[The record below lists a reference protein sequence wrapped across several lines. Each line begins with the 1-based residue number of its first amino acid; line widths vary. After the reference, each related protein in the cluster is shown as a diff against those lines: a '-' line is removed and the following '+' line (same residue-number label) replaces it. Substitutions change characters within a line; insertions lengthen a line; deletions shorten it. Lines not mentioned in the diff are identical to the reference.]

1 VTGKKMNNYQS
12 YNTAYMPNY
21 VPVQMVA
28 ATEWYLKSQ
37 WEWQNMCNQ
46 YRSKKEID
54 QEFDINKIRITED
67 IRTEKELQKQTI
79 LKDQNGGLRL
89 AHDAFTKKIEGDLGF
104 SESKATIY
112 MHMDDKNIAALHVE
126 VIQNNSAQSREL
138 WMKLT
143 DYTDRTIRK
152 AFDKAKINFGFRK
165 GQEWDVQRLLIVFFI
180 NNADRQIIPAK
191 YGWCKWDGKFVF
203 IKRGCMTWK
212 EVERY
217 VGV

>member
-1 VTGKKMNNYQS
+1 
-12 YNTAYMPNY
+12 
-21 VPVQMVA
+21 
-28 ATEWYLKSQ
+28 
-37 WEWQNMCNQ
+37 MCNQ
-46 YRSKKEID
+46 YRSKKTIK

-67 IRTEKELQKQTI
+67 IRTEKALQKQTI

-180 NNADRQIIPAK
+180 NNADCQIIPAK